1 MYPLTQK
8 FRSSKGSVA
17 DDKEV
22 LTREPAVKKRR
33 EVVFTTAENEYRKS
47 DKAGHK

>member
-17 DDKEV
+17 DDKGADKGTGGKE
-22 LTREPAVKKRR
+22 KKKGS
-33 EVVFTTAENEYRKS
+33 FYYSGK
-47 DKAGHK
+47 